1 MRRDWAEVSVLH
13 FMNMKFRDRQ
23 ITLTAKTRRLLKMG
37 KPFLVEST
45 LSVKPA
51 QQLLNSFLREETE
64 KEIWSS
70 RSEHRISQ
78 IKVQ

>member
-1 MRRDWAEVSVLH
+1 
-13 FMNMKFRDRQ
+13 
-23 ITLTAKTRRLLKMG
+23 MG